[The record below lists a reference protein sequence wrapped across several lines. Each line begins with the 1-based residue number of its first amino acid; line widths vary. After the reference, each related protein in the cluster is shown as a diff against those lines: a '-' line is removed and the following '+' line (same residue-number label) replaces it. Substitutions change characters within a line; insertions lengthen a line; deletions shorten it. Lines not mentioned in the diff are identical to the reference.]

1 MQKKKFSI
9 PPILFLYYE
18 ESACPLLLNFNKVYF
33 ASSLIAKPTIHPS
46 ISSIIVQKHGQRCE
60 HAANP
65 VLSVPSLGTVVAL
78 NISLTKP
85 AAGYVIS

>member
-33 ASSLIAKPTIHPS
+33 ASSLIAKPNVWPKLFI
-46 ISSIIVQKHGQRCE
+46 K
-60 HAANP
+60 
-65 VLSVPSLGTVVAL
+65 SVFCFKL
-78 NISLTKP
+78 N
-85 AAGYVIS
+85 